1 VSEHF
6 WFIKSAPELKGG
18 VEHAFFFGDHFSPAR
33 HPSQV
38 MASIAIIALNRSCM
52 LFADMASAF
61 G

>member
-1 VSEHF
+1 VD
-6 WFIKSAPELKGG
+6 
-18 VEHAFFFGDHFSPAR
+18 HAFFFGDHFSPAR